1 MPSFPNTQSPD
12 SEKPKR
18 SLESLQLYQIYRK
31 TKYLSIKHESYF
43 QTYTELFEKYRG
55 KDIVFVEIGILN
67 GGSLFMWRDFFGEKA
82 RIIGIDL
89 NPESM
94 KWKEYGFEI
103 YTGNQDDP
111 DFWEAFFKEAGYA
124 DIILDDGG
132 HTNRQQI
139 ITTANCI
146 KNINNGGML
155 VVEDTHA
162 SYIKKFGNPS
172 KYSFINFAKH
182 LVDSINSRSFTINRA
197 KNDYWEYIHSIA
209 FYESI
214 VAFKIDRNNCFISN
228 PTTNEGE
235 SFNAKDYRF
244 RTSTKEYIF
253 RKLSGQRIWSRIPVV
268 KQLRDFFLWI
278 IINRQT
284 SKYFK

>member
-1 MPSFPNTQSPD
+1 MAPITQLQPPESD
-12 SEKPKR
+12 TLEHSLG
-18 SLESLQLYQIYRK
+18 SLELYQIYKK

-43 QTYTELFEKYRG
+43 YTYTELFEKYRG

-67 GGSLFMWRDFFGEKA
+67 GGSLFMWRDFFGKGA

-89 NPESM
+89 NPEAL
-94 KWKEYGFEI
+94 KWKQDGFEI
-103 YTGNQDDP
+103 YIGNQDDP
-111 DFWEAFFKEAGYA
+111 EFWEVFFKEIGCA
-124 DIILDDGG
+124 DILLDDGG

-139 ITTANCI
+139 ITTASCI
-146 KNINNGGML
+146 EYINDGGML

-162 SYIKKFGNPS
+162 SYMKKFGNPS

-182 LVDSINSRSFTINRA
+182 LVDSINSRSTRINCA
-197 KNDYWEYIHSIA
+197 KNDYWKYIHSIA

-214 VAFKIDRNNCFISN
+214 VAFKIDRKNCFISN
-228 PTTNEGE
+228 PTKNDGE

-244 RTSTKEYIF
+244 RTGAKEYIF
-253 RKLSGQRIWSRIPVV
+253 RKLSGQRIGSRIPVIR
-268 KQLRDFFLWI
+268 QIRDLFLWLV
-278 IINRQT
+278 INRDT

>member
-1 MPSFPNTQSPD
+1 MASITQLQPPEPD
-12 SEKPKR
+12 ALEHG
-18 SLESLQLYQIYRK
+18 LESLELYQTYKK

-43 QTYTELFEKYRG
+43 HTYTELFEKYRG

-67 GGSLFMWRDFFGEKA
+67 GGSLFMWRDFFGERA

-89 NPESM
+89 NPEAL
-94 KWKEYGFEI
+94 KWKQCGFEI
-103 YTGNQDDP
+103 YIGNQDAP
-111 DFWEAFFKEAGYA
+111 GFWEVFFNEIEHA

-139 ITTANCI
+139 ITTASCI
-146 KNINNGGML
+146 EYINDGGIL
-155 VVEDTHA
+155 VVEDTHS
-162 SYIKKFGNPS
+162 SYMKKFGNPS

-182 LVDSINSRSFTINRA
+182 IVDSINSRSSRVKRA
-197 KNDYWEYIHSIA
+197 KNDYWKHVHSIA

-214 VAFKIDRNNCFISN
+214 VAFKIDRKNCFISS
-228 PTTNEGE
+228 PTKNDGE

-244 RTSTKEYIF
+244 RTSTNEYIF
-253 RKLSGQRIWSRIPVV
+253 RKLSGQRIFSRIPIIR
-268 KQLRDFFLWI
+268 QIRDFILWV
-278 IINRQT
+278 IINRNT